1 VLKPTRLTNELLF
14 FPKRVFKLMTSSITA
29 KKKTSA
35 MKKIA
40 VILTL
45 VATILSCNKGNDS
58 SDYLNDWER
67 EILTL

>member
-1 VLKPTRLTNELLF
+1 
-14 FPKRVFKLMTSSITA
+14 MTSSITA
-29 KKKTSA
+29 KKKASA

-45 VATILSCNKGNDS
+45 VATILSSNKGNDS